1 MIGRFATARHLAVA
15 LIAAA
20 ALPAA
25 AADLEAGKKM
35 AAEVCASCHGADGKA
50 IADNFPNLAGQYK
63 DYLAHSLRGYR
74 DGSRKNAVMAGFAT
88 NLTDEDIANLAA
100 WYASQS
106 GLGILP
112 VK

>member
-1 MIGRFATARHLAVA
+1 MNVRTT
-15 LIAAA
+15 LIALTASA
-20 ALPAA
+20 ALPAV
-25 AADLEAGKKM
+25 AADLEAGEKM
-35 AAEVCASCHGADGKA
+35 ATEVCAACHGADGKG
-50 IADNFPNLAGQYK
+50 IADNFPNLAGQYE
-63 DYLAHSLRGYR
+63 DYLAQSLRQYR

-88 NLTDEDIANLAA
+88 NLSDDDIANLAA

>member
-1 MIGRFATARHLAVA
+1 MKLRHLVLSLTAAVS
-15 LIAAA
+15 
-20 ALPAA
+20 LPAV

-35 AAEVCASCHGADGKA
+35 AAEVCASCHGAEGKA
-50 IADNFPNLAGQYK
+50 IADNFPNLAGQYE
-63 DYLAHSLRGYR
+63 DYLKHSLRGYR

-88 NLTDEDIANLAA
+88 NLSDEDIANLAA
-100 WYASQS
+100 WYASQT

>member
-1 MIGRFATARHLAVA
+1 MKARA
-15 LIAAA
+15 LLAAA
-20 ALPAA
+20 VLIFTAPAWA
-25 AADLEAGKKM
+25 GDADAGKVM

-50 IADNFPNLAGQYK
+50 IADTFPNLAGQYE
-63 DYLAHSLRGYR
+63 DYLVQALRQYR

-88 NLTDEDIANLAA
+88 NLTDSEIADLAA